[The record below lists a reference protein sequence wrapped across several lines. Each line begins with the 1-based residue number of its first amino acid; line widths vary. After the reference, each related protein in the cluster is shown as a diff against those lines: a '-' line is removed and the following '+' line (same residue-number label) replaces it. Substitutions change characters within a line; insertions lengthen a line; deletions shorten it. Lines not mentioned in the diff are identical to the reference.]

1 MSGLLV
7 LLVFL
12 LLGSLLQNQLNLPVP
27 AAIVG
32 MLLLLIT
39 LIVRGK
45 TPQSLQNVSKSLS
58 PLLPLFLIPVSV
70 GIITQKSILADHG
83 LELLV
88 ILAISLVPG
97 ILVTGWIM
105 TRPGQ
110 KRRTDK
116 S

>member
-12 LLGSLLQNQLNLPVP
+12 LLGGLLQNQFSLPVP

-32 MLLLLIT
+32 MLLLLVT

-45 TPQSLQNVSKSLS
+45 TPASLQNVTKSLS
-58 PLLPLFLIPVSV
+58 PLLPLFLIPVSS
-70 GIITQKSILADHG
+70 GIITQKTILADHG

-88 ILAISLVPG
+88 ILAVSLVPG

-105 TRPGQ
+105 GKPSANKPGN
-110 KRRTDK
+110 KL
-116 S
+116 